1 MTEEAPSTS
10 SGNSQSS
17 GSKVDGIKI
26 ILPTY
31 DGATDPKTWL
41 RQLEKIQK
49 AKQWN
54 DKQLIV
60 QAPLLLKDRADDFW
74 ETIENDVKDWKT
86 FKEKFSHEFG
96 ERKTVGE
103 HLSDLTRISRK
114 TDEPLDVLMGRIT
127 KKYQKAFPV
136 ADLQTT
142 EEHKGQ
148 ITERFVKAIMFGAN
162 SVDSTLGQHLQ
173 IHKADVKEPTVILKD
188 ARNLLPR
195 LVQSDQIKPAVC
207 TVTPDSK
214 GIHQEDLEELEER
227 IVDRLVSVLQMPA
240 DRADATSY
248 RANNNRRSTTND
260 RSNSNSQ
267 QNKQMYTRDTTFK
280 SGSKVCFTCG
290 SSTHFVKSCP
300 YKKACRRCWQEGH
313 LTRECQAPR
322 PMECPL
328 NWGGLGEMS
337 KQVRRQ

>member
-1 MTEEAPSTS
+1 MPDESPSTS
-10 SGNSQSS
+10 SSNAESS

-31 DGATDPKTWL
+31 DGSTDPKTWL

-86 FKEKFSHEFG
+86 FKEKFSLEFG

-114 TDEPLDVLMGRIT
+114 ADEPLDVLMGRIT
-127 KKYQKAFPV
+127 KKYQKAFPT

-148 ITERFVKAIMFGAN
+148 ITERFVKAIIFGAN

-173 IHKADVKEPTVILKD
+173 IHKADVKDPTVILKD

-195 LVQSDQIKPAVC
+195 LVQSDKIKPTVC

-214 GIHQEDLEELEER
+214 VIQQEDLEELEDR

-240 DRADATSY
+240 DRADTTPY
-248 RANNNRRSTTND
+248 RANNNMRSTRD
-260 RSNSNSQ
+260 RPNVNNQ
-267 QNKQMYTRDTTFK
+267 QNKQRYTKDTTFK
-280 SGSKVCFTCG
+280 SGSKSCFTCG

-300 YKKACRRCWQEGH
+300 FKKACRRCWQEGH
-313 LTRECQAPR
+313 LTRECQAPS
-322 PMECPL
+322 PVECPL
-328 NWGGLGEMS
+328 NQRGLRETS
-337 KQVRRQ
+337 KQVHRP